1 MNSQA
6 VLFHKALKQ
15 EAMKK
20 ENSPVTL
27 TAIYLKTA
35 KHFKF
40 QEVPD
45 EKYSR
50 ADVIFLQH
58 YFLNAFSML
67 AKYERNMYGITG
79 FSLSRLLEA
88 AYIEA
93 CCQIQREKFIQS
105 SLFKNQ

>member
-1 MNSQA
+1 MHSQA
-6 VLFHKALKQ
+6 TLFHKALKQ

-20 ENSPVTL
+20 ENEPVTI
-27 TAIYLKTA
+27 TSIYLKTA

-40 QEVPD
+40 QEMPE
-45 EKYSR
+45 EKYNR

-58 YFLNAFSML
+58 YFLNVFQML

-79 FSLSRLLEA
+79 FSMARLLEA

-93 CCQIQREKFIQS
+93 CCQIHKEKFTQS

>member
-15 EAMKK
+15 EALKK
-20 ENSPVTL
+20 ENSPTTL
-27 TAIYLKTA
+27 TAIYLKVA
-35 KHFKF
+35 KTF
-40 QEVPD
+40 QWQESPG
-45 EKYSR
+45 EIYSR
-50 ADVIFLQH
+50 ADVIFMQH

-67 AKYERNMYGITG
+67 NKYERNLYGVTG
-79 FSLSRLLEA
+79 LALARLLEA

-93 CCQIQREKFIQS
+93 CCAIHKQKFVQS